1 MSAGNC
7 PQCSA
12 PLAADARFCG
22 RCGYAV
28 GESVRPHAGGTIQGA
43 AAPVAARKPAKTM
56 LGVAMGADIP
66 ANVPDG
72 TIRGAPSPVRP
83 RAQTMMAGGTHVAPS
98 TNVPDATMLGMPK
111 ANVAEVAAAA
121 APAPQRKVT
130 MQLDASNRTML
141 GTQPLEPPPGPPV
154 DVWAA
159 AEPRAGSSYGDVP
172 PSNDGTKSGR
182 SKAALIVLAFA
193 VGALVFGAIAW
204 FVKSSRH
211 SLEVR
216 VAQGESGDALV
227 VRAGEAK
234 PGTRLR
240 FRGVER
246 PVENAEATF
255 ALDASSLSLGE
266 NELNVDVIAPSG
278 ETTHESLVVFVD
290 YRVFAELSGLDASP
304 PTFSIVVLAAEGLT
318 VEVDG
323 RSVPLTGGRGAV
335 TVSVDTSH
343 ARGNIAR
350 HEARYRVRLADGSSV
365 DGTVAVSVPVATLR
379 IDRPGMTLVTDESS
393 VEIAGASDAQATV
406 TLDGESVA
414 VEAGRFLRRVSL
426 ASLGERTFVVAA
438 SSAGKARQERRIVVR
453 RVADLAA
460 EARGFAVDAALT
472 YARIQPNPNV
482 YRGQGIRLEG
492 RVYNVDQSEGTTTL
506 QALARDCPR
515 GQRCPVWIHYG
526 AATDVQIN
534 DWVEVVGRVDG
545 EQQFRTDSNELR
557 SVPRIDAAFVIR
569 RGE

>member
-1 MSAGNC
+1 M
-7 PQCSA
+7 
-12 PLAADARFCG
+12 
-22 RCGYAV
+22 
-28 GESVRPHAGGTIQGA
+28 QGA
-43 AAPVAARKPAKTM
+43 ASPAPARKPAKTM
-56 LGVAMGADIP
+56 LGVAMGADLP

-83 RAQTMMAGGTHVAPS
+83 RAQTMMAGGTYDAHS
-98 TNVPDATMLGMPK
+98 KNVPDATMLGMPK
-111 ANVAEVAAAA
+111 ANVADVAAAA
-121 APAPQRKVT
+121 AAQAAPSQRKAT
-130 MQLDASNRTML
+130 MQLDPSNRTML
-141 GTQPLEPPPGPPV
+141 GTQPLEPPPGQPV

-159 AEPRAGSSYGDVP
+159 PKSNHDPYRDVP
-172 PSNDGTKSGR
+172 TPNYGAMSGKT
-182 SKAALIVLAFA
+182 KAALIVLAFA
-193 VGALVFGAIAW
+193 VSALVFGAIAW
-204 FVKSSRH
+204 MVKSSRH
-211 SLEVR
+211 ALEVR
-216 VAQGESGDALV
+216 VAQGESGDALI
-227 VRAGEAK
+227 VRASDAK

-255 ALDASSLSLGE
+255 ALDPSSLALGE

-304 PTFSIVVLAAEGLT
+304 PTFSIVVLAAEGLS

-323 RSVPLTGGRGAV
+323 RAVSLTGGRGTV
-335 TVSVDTSH
+335 TVPVDTEH
-343 ARGNIAR
+343 ARGNVAR
-350 HEARYRVRLADGSSV
+350 HEARYRVRLADGSAV
-365 DGTVAVSVPVATLR
+365 DGTVAVRVPVATLR

-406 TLDGESVA
+406 TIDGEAVA
-414 VEAGRFLRRVSL
+414 VESGRFLRRVSL
-426 ASLGERTFVVAA
+426 AALGERTFVVAA
-438 SSAGKARQERRIVVR
+438 SSAGKARQERRILVR

-460 EARGFAVDAALT
+460 EARGFAVDATLT

-506 QALARDCPR
+506 QALAKDCPR

-526 AATDVQIN
+526 AATDVRMN
-534 DWVEVVGRVDG
+534 DWVEIVGRVDG
-545 EQQFRTDSNELR
+545 EQQFRTDTNELR

-569 RGE
+569 RSE